1 MHRASIR
8 KDRWVALVLQQ
19 LIQDLKVLIAD
30 LEGVAEMQGKVE
42 VRAIIYQVERKF
54 RWLMEMVSSK
64 NIF

>member
-19 LIQDLKVLIAD
+19 LIQDLKVLIVD
-30 LEGVAEMQGKVE
+30 LEGVAEMQDRVE

-54 RWLMEMVSSK
+54 QWLMEMVSSK